1 MLNSTAEFYDEE
13 IDAQLAR
20 VVSFVEPA
28 VLVIMGSIIATIL
41 MAVYLPLFTILSRM
55 KG

>member
-1 MLNSTAEFYDEE
+1 
-13 IDAQLAR
+13 
-20 VVSFVEPA
+20 
-28 VLVIMGSIIATIL
+28 MGSIIATIL